1 MSNHLSHDTRETG
14 APCVSFS
21 PCVRGWRVQE
31 RGDLLAANTRETG
44 ELFERRSRMEAD
56 FMERFLAA
64 VEGYQGVLEALRVAD
79 AEDYHILKIRW
90 VSVRDDHRAPPP
102 WPACLYSSEPRHTL
116 PDRTH
121 RVQRVGVR
129 LHATVVVTVSGL
141 QLHSTC
147 CSGSL
152 ALVYRT
158 DRMSLRSRIGL
169 H

>member
-90 VSVRDDHRAPPP
+90 VSVRDDHRAP
-102 WPACLYSSEPRHTL
+102 RRGL
-116 PDRTH
+116 P
-121 RVQRVGVR
+121 VC
-129 LHATVVVTVSGL
+129 TVP
-141 QLHSTC
+141 
-147 CSGSL
+147 SL
-152 ALVYRT
+152 ATLSRT
-158 DRMSLRSRIGL
+158 GHTGSRGWVCGCTPPL
-169 H
+169 S